1 MDFICKIIRYFHCI
15 IIVLLCS
22 NSICKKLHQVS
33 LTIWIFIYPIFQ
45 HIFRKMQTL

>member
-1 MDFICKIIRYFHCI
+1 MDFICKVIRYSRCV
-15 IIVLLCS
+15 IVILLCS

-45 HIFRKMQTL
+45 RIFRKMQTL